1 MVLSVRKRND
11 GGRRSYRG
19 DLVEQGSF
27 LSRKKNSP
35 SKSSNDAAEI
45 SSTSDTT
52 INEISG
58 DSYLAELIK
67 KQLRR

>member
-1 MVLSVRKRND
+1 MVWIVRKRID

-19 DLVEQGSF
+19 DLVEQGSI
-27 LSRKKNSP
+27 LSRKEKSP
-35 SKSSNDAAEI
+35 SKSNSDAPENT
-45 SSTSDTT
+45 STGDTT

-67 KQLRR
+67 KQLQR